1 MITKMSRIVNPVFR
15 TQFGEII
22 CHMCQRCCNIVN
34 STINTVAVIQMV
46 CTQCTHCYTFI
57 EKDTSAR
64 EKNIVML
71 VFLEL
76 ERRLNV
82 SVRRE
87 TLKFFH

>member
-1 MITKMSRIVNPVFR
+1 MITKMSRIVNSVIR

-22 CHMCQRCCNIVN
+22 CHIVN
-34 STINTVAVIQMV
+34 STIN
-46 CTQCTHCYTFI
+46 FR

-71 VFLEL
+71 VFLDL

-87 TLKFFH
+87 TFPLINKAKLNNNNKNALLWSQKKY